1 MVEVLLTNSLAIRSA
16 SPGTDAAKEICTKF
30 VFLNYDKIP
39 KIYKHMCIHIH
50 TAYNQNVMLP
60 DKKNPSKS

>member
-50 TAYNQNVMLP
+50 TAYN
-60 DKKNPSKS
+60 